1 MALLRSEEEVDEII
15 AKLISRTKG
24 KYITQGVSFDKT
36 SKRHMELLR
45 NSLLHSS
52 SFAPFVR
59 ELIAD
64 HFSESPSRKNTQSR
78 GEAQLQSNTV
88 PTVPIPPIRNTGNF
102 T

>member
-1 MALLRSEEEVDEII
+1 MALLRSEEEVDAII
-15 AKLISRTKG
+15 EKLIARTKG

-52 SFAPFVR
+52 SFASFVR

-64 HFSESPSRKNTQSR
+64 HFSENSSSKNVQNG
-78 GEAQLQSNTV
+78 GEVQLQTN
-88 PTVPIPPIRNTGNF
+88 TVPIPPIRNTGNF

>member
-1 MALLRSEEEVDEII
+1 MALLRSEEEVDEMI
-15 AKLISRTKG
+15 AKMIDRTKG

-45 NSLLHSS
+45 NSLLHSN
-52 SFAPFVR
+52 SFASFVR

-64 HFSESPSRKNTQSR
+64 HFSEIPSRKNAQSG
-78 GEAQLQSNTV
+78 GEVQLQSS
-88 PTVPIPPIRNTGNF
+88 TVPIPPIRNTGNF

>member
-1 MALLRSEEEVDEII
+1 MALLRSEEEVDEMI
-15 AKLISRTKG
+15 AKMIARTKG

-45 NSLLHSS
+45 NSLLHSN
-52 SFAPFVR
+52 SFASFVR

-64 HFSESPSRKNTQSR
+64 RFSENPSSKNTKSG
-78 GEAQLQSNTV
+78 GEIQLQSNTV
-88 PTVPIPPIRNTGNF
+88 PVPPIRNTGNF